1 MNKTLN
7 VREKALQVNLNK
19 KIYGAFAEIGAG
31 QDVAV
36 EFFKAGGASGTIAKT
51 MSAYDMIF
59 SNVIYGTTTRFVS
72 RERLEKMLSKEYR
85 LLEERLGDTR
95 PDTTFFAFAN
105 TVEALNFRKTNQGK
119 GWLGLRFQLR
129 PDSPPNDC
137 IIHILLHDNN
147 NLLQQEAIG
156 IIGVN
161 LIYGCYHL
169 ADNPEELV
177 YSLMDNL
184 DISRIQV
191 DMFSLKGPDF
201 KKHDNRLL
209 NLKLVKKGMSK
220 TVMFCSNGRMEQAAE
235 VLYKRPILL
244 LRGRFKPVTHVN
256 IDMLEN
262 ARKQFE
268 ANIKSEEETK
278 APITITELT
287 LYNLKGTGTTIDDK
301 DFLDRVDLLNALGHR
316 VLISDYYEY
325 YRVVTYLSNINRNRK
340 IGIVLGIKNLRNIF
354 NEDFYRNLGGGILES
369 FGHLFSK
376 NVKLYVYPAKKDNK
390 ITKIDDVR
398 VPAKLKGLYLYLK
411 DNARFEDIVD
421 FDASHLDIYS
431 DDVLKYL
438 RENNPIWKTMV
449 PEKVAELIEKDH
461 LFY

>member
-1 MNKTLN
+1 MKKNLN
-7 VREKALQVNLNK
+7 VKEKALQVNLNK

-36 EFFKAGGASGTIAKT
+36 EFFKAGAASGTIAKT

-72 RERLEKMLSKEYR
+72 RERLEKMLTKEYN
-85 LLEERLGDTR
+85 LLQQRLGGTR
-95 PDTTFFAFAN
+95 PDSTFFAFAN
-105 TVEALNFRKTNQGK
+105 TVEALNFKKTNQGK

-129 PDSPPNDC
+129 PDGPTNDC
-137 IIHILLHDNN
+137 VIHILLHDNN
-147 NLLQQEAIG
+147 NLLQQQAIG

-161 LIYGCYHL
+161 MIYGCYYH

-191 DMFSLKGPDF
+191 DMFSLTGPDF
-201 KKHDNRLL
+201 QKHDNRLL

-244 LRGRFKPVTHVN
+244 LRGRFKPVTYVN
-256 IDMLEN
+256 IDMLEKG
-262 ARKQFE
+262 RKQFE
-268 ANIKSEEETK
+268 ENIKAEEESK
-278 APITITELT
+278 SPITITELT
-287 LYNLKGTGTTIDDK
+287 LYNLKDSGSTIDDK
-301 DFLDRVDLLNALGHR
+301 DFLDRVDLLNELGHR

-325 YRVVTYLSNINRNRK
+325 YKVITYLSNINRNKK
-340 IGIVLGIKNLRNIF
+340 IGIVLGINNLRNIF
-354 NEDFYRNLGGGILES
+354 NQDYYRNLGGGILES

-376 NVKLYVYPAKKDNK
+376 NVKLYVYP
-390 ITKIDDVR
+390 TKEDQVIKTIEDIR
-398 VPAKLKGLYLYLK
+398 VSSELKGLYLYLK
-411 DNARFEDIVD
+411 HNDRFEDIVD
-421 FDASHLDIYS
+421 FDANILDIYS
-431 DDVLKYL
+431 DQVLKHL

-449 PEKVAELIEKDH
+449 PSKVAELIEKKG
-461 LFY
+461 LFF